1 MNPTADP
8 AAQQARPF
16 GRLLPWAVAAA
27 IAIAAAWAGC
37 LWLTARVEVTVL
49 RDEQKLAEME
59 LQSARNQL
67 EAERVV
73 LGRELADLR
82 RQAQDSERRMA
93 ELAREVAG
101 LKRKGPVS
109 GGAPANP

>member
-8 AAQQARPF
+8 SAHQARPL

-27 IAIAAAWAGC
+27 MAIAAAWAGC
-37 LWLTARVEVTVL
+37 LWLTARIEMTVL

-59 LQSARNQL
+59 LQSVRNQL

-93 ELAREVAG
+93 ELAREVADRR
-101 LKRKGPVS
+101 RKGPVPD
-109 GGAPANP
+109 GAPANP